1 MQIKPDEPIRAW
13 SNRFMKIAAVL
24 LACVGG
30 DQLTKAIAKTYLP
43 REEAWSYLGDTVR
56 LQLAHNYGAFL
67 SLGDSLPPGLRQAL
81 LSAGVGIV
89 LLGLLIYLLWWKTVN
104 PRHVVPLSLILAGGL
119 GNLIDRIAYGGYV
132 VDFVNLGI
140 GALRTGVF
148 NVADV
153 AIMAGVV
160 WLLLVDVLRKPGRK
174 NPEAA

>member
-1 MQIKPDEPIRAW
+1 MAL
-13 SNRFMKIAAVL
+13 SNRFLRVGLVL
-24 LACVGG
+24 LACIGC

-43 REEAWSYLGDTVR
+43 RDEAWSYLGDTLR

-67 SLGDSLPPGLRQAL
+67 SLGDSLPPGWRQAL
-81 LSAGVGIV
+81 LSAGVGV
-89 LLGLLIYLLWWKTVN
+89 VLFGLLVYLLGWKNMN
-104 PRHVVPLSLILAGGL
+104 PRNVVPLSLILAGGL

-140 GALRTGVF
+140 GPVRTGVF

-160 WLLLVDVLRKPGRK
+160 WLLLVDMLRRPPPPPSPAIAEEGER
-174 NPEAA
+174 NRR